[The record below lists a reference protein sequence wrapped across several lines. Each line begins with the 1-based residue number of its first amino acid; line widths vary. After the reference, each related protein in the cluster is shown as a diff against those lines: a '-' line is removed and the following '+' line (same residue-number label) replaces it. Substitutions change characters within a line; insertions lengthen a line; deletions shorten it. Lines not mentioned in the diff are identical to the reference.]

1 MLQQELEFDSKMGVV
16 DGSPV
21 LAGTPVSV
29 AQVLE
34 KLRDG
39 WFIGDIVRTC
49 ALDSDGDVLA
59 AVSYAESLPSD
70 HYLAHLLKQYRE
82 NLIHKVWTILGE
94 LKQALQTLY
103 GERLVQIVLFGS
115 QARGNATPDSDI
127 DVLIVLR
134 GPVHWLTES
143 ERISTVV
150 AELSLR
156 YTELLNCTLIDEA
169 AFLHQTEHLLD
180 NIRQEGILV

>member
-1 MLQQELEFDSKMGVV
+1 MLQQELELGSKVVVV
-16 DGSPV
+16 DGEPV
-21 LAGTPVSV
+21 LTGTPVSV

-49 ALDSDGDVLA
+49 SFDSDSDVLA
-59 AVSYAESLPSD
+59 AVSYAGSLTSD
-70 HYLAHLLKQYRE
+70 HYLARLLKQYQE
-82 NLIHKVWTILGE
+82 NLRHKVWTILGE

-103 GERLVQIVLFGS
+103 GERLVKLVLFGS
-115 QARGNATPDSDI
+115 QARGSATPDSDI
-127 DVLIVLR
+127 DVLLVLK

-143 ERISTVV
+143 ERISPVV

-156 YTELLNCTLIDEA
+156 YTELLNCVLMDEA
-169 AFLHQTEHLLD
+169 AFLHSTEPLLT
-180 NIRQEGILV
+180 NVRQEGILV